1 MRLWQGSCPRE
12 VALGPTLIVSTATG
26 SSRTLR
32 LMSEATLHT
41 LREARAIA
49 ILRANDHAIGRE
61 ALAAAVRGGFR
72 VLEVTLATPGA
83 TELIADLAR
92 DDRLVIGA
100 GTVLTVEQARAA
112 VRAGARFLVSPV
124 IDPEVVIEAN
134 RLGSVMIPGCATP
147 TEMWNAHRAGAP
159 LQKLFP
165 APAGGPTWL
174 RSVLAPM
181 PFLRVIPTS
190 GVDVDNAAEWLAAG
204 AFALGCVRSL
214 FAPEELAARNWD
226 AVERRARAL
235 LAAVL
240 D

>member
-1 MRLWQGSCPRE
+1 MNDSTGSP
-12 VALGPTLIVSTATG
+12 
-26 SSRTLR
+26 SSRTLAT
-32 LMSEATLHT
+32 MSEATLNT

-49 ILRANDHAIGRE
+49 ILRSNDHAVGRD

-72 VLEVTLATPGA
+72 VLEVTLSTPGA
-83 TELIADLAR
+83 IEIIGDLAR
-92 DDRLVIGA
+92 NDHLVVGA

-124 IDPEVVIEAN
+124 LDTEIIAEAS
-134 RLGSVMIPGCATP
+134 RLGSVAIPGCGTAT
-147 TEMWNAHRAGAP
+147 ELWNAHQAGAP

-174 RSVLAPM
+174 RSVLAPL
-181 PFLRVIPTS
+181 PFLRCIPTN
-190 GVDVDNAAEWLAAG
+190 GVEVDNAAEWLAAG

-214 FAPEELAARNWD
+214 FAPEDMAARNWD
-226 AVERRARAL
+226 GIERRARAL